1 MGRSWAKVSVVAIA
15 LAALGCSPD
24 QDDDRDGERPTCFL
38 EPSYGI
44 SLTVKGTAQYTTE
57 VTGDAVV
64 EGIDYYDPQGQN
76 YVDKPTQPFSVTVE
90 LEAGDL
96 FQSLTD
102 GYVVDP
108 GSISANDT
116 FLPADGSPKTDT
128 SQVCWNGV
136 LQ

>member
-1 MGRSWAKVSVVAIA
+1 MGWSWAKVSVVAIA
-15 LAALGCSPD
+15 LAALGGCSDPDDD
-24 QDDDRDGERPTCFL
+24 QDYRRLYCNLRP
-38 EPSYGI
+38 PGVV
-44 SLTVKGTAQYTTE
+44 LTVKGTAKYKLYMS
-57 VTGDAVV
+57 GRAVV
-64 EGIDYYDPQGQN
+64 EGISYSDGQQMV
-76 YVDKPTQPFSVTVE
+76 YVPNPRLPFSVTVE

>member
-1 MGRSWAKVSVVAIA
+1 MEWSWAKVSVVAIA

-96 FQSLTD
+96 LKSKSYGHMTI
-102 GYVVDP
+102 
-108 GSISANDT
+108 GSILARDT
-116 FLPADGSPKTDT
+116 FTPADGSAIMVHEQTCSAGLPP
-128 SQVCWNGV
+128 
-136 LQ
+136 